1 MAKDFLRGAVQ
12 SFAGRALKNVTGNI
26 RSGLLP
32 NQRGGG
38 GGYPKMTPLESFSQA
53 EVTKN
58 ATKILKFP
66 SDVDSGRNHGNHGH
80 YMIFGVR
87 KQNPPIIDFFDR
99 NEGKGNKSSNKAIEQ
114 LGQSQIDKAY
124 SDIPPF
130 HRKGLSKE
138 QFEKNYIDRAA
149 QELVKNAQ
157 TIDTARRA
165 TIEPVSFIAL
175 YMPPSVSVQYGS
187 DYTDTEIGAATNI
200 AVQAYKQF
208 QEGGA
213 GLDITKRAVKSLA
226 PELADGMIR
235 MGLGFLSVIPGL
247 EGAKEVIESQ
257 RGYIKAP
264 QMELMFKCINR
275 REFSYSFTMM
285 PKNKEEADMVKK
297 IVQEFKV
304 NMLPEMTESEDMKAS
319 IRRLN
324 IPNTFDITYMR
335 EGSPAN
341 SNDNLHRIGE
351 CVLQNVSVTY
361 GGSRYKTY
369 EDGTPI
375 ETKLDL
381 SFKELDLITR
391 EKALQGY

>member
-87 KQNPPIIDFFDR
+87 KQNPPIINFFDR

-264 QMELMFKCINR
+264 QMELMFKGINR

-297 IVQEFKV
+297 KLEMEK
-304 NMLPEMTESEDMKAS
+304 LPEMK
-319 IRRLN
+319 
-324 IPNTFDITYMR
+324 
-335 EGSPAN
+335 G
-341 SNDNLHRIGE
+341 
-351 CVLQNVSVTY
+351 
-361 GGSRYKTY
+361 
-369 EDGTPI
+369 
-375 ETKLDL
+375 
-381 SFKELDLITR
+381 
-391 EKALQGY
+391 